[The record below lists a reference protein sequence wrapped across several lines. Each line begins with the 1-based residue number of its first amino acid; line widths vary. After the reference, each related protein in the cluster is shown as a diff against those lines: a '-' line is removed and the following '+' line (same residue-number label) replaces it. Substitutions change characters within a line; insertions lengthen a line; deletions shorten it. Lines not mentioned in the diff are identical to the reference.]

1 MNFSDV
7 LEAGNG
13 VWAIL
18 AGWLTAFMVFHIVI
32 IRVQRGIPWPR
43 LLFNFS
49 LPLSVQMAL
58 GMLAVAFAIFLTRF
72 VIWLAR
78 YLHSGDIDLLM
89 PHSSIYW
96 FGTMLGIVG
105 FLCIL
110 RTVSQ
115 PTFGHWPWIGALTS
129 SAAYLV
135 WWASKFW

>member
-1 MNFSDV
+1 MTLSDF

-18 AGWLTAFMVFHIVI
+18 AGWLTAFMVFHIVA
-32 IRVQRGIPWPR
+32 IRAQRGIDWHK

-58 GMLAVAFAIFLTRF
+58 GMLAVALAIFMTRL
-72 VIWLAR
+72 ILWWAR
-78 YLHSGDIDLLM
+78 HVHAGNVDLMM
-89 PHSSIYW
+89 PHSPIYW
-96 FGTMLGIVG
+96 GGTMIGIIG

-115 PTFGHWPWIGALTS
+115 PTFGHWPWVGALVSTM
-129 SAAYLV
+129 AYLA
-135 WWASKFW
+135 WWSWNFW

>member
-1 MNFSDV
+1 MTFGDL
-7 LEAGNG
+7 LEGSNG

-18 AGWLTAFMVFHIVI
+18 AGWLTAFMVFHIAV
-32 IRVQRGIPWPR
+32 IRVQRGIPWTQ

-58 GMLAVAFAIFLTRF
+58 GMLAVAFAVFLTRI
-72 VIWLAR
+72 VLWWAR

-89 PHSSIYW
+89 PHNAIYW

-115 PTFGHWPWIGALTS
+115 PTFGHWTWIGALVS

-135 WWASKFW
+135 WWAWKFW